1 LRRGEMIGTTIDSAV
16 AVARALG
23 HPARLRAVAMLRSGE
38 LCVCQITAV
47 LGLAPSTVSLHL
59 RELKRCG
66 LVAERK
72 DGRWVSIAL
81 SDDPG
86 ATGWIDTALA
96 AAGDDPRLIEDARLV
111 AKLRRM
117 PVEELCRLGVP
128 AAREMLRR
136 GAGAARRKGRG

>member
-1 LRRGEMIGTTIDSAV
+1 MIVATIDSAV

-59 RELKRCG
+59 RELKRAG
-66 LVAERK
+66 IVRERK
-72 DGRWVSIAL
+72 QSRWVYVGL
-81 SDDPG
+81 SDDIE
-86 ATGWIDTALA
+86 ARSWIDLA
-96 AAGDDPRLIEDARLV
+96 VTAAGTDPQLEEDARMV
-111 AKLRRM
+111 ERLRRM

-128 AAREMLRR
+128 AAGEKLRR
-136 GAGAARRKGRG
+136 GAATSRRKGRG